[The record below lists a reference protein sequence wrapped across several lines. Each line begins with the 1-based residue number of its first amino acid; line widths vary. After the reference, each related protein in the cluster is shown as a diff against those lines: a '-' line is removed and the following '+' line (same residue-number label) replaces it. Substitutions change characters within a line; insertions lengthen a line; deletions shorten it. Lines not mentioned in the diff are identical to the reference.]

1 MRGRPDALLVAA
13 VVGVALGGSYAGAKV
28 QENGS
33 LIVAGVIALGSFLMA
48 EEVAR
53 RGRPVLWQILAVLH
67 QEVERLDMA
76 KPGEARGGEARAAG
90 AGRRGGEVMP
100 SRPCLRCG
108 RLIPTAPT
116 ARPIGPAT
124 RLQQGLEALRARQ
137 SSRNSRAD
145 CAARSVSTS
154 RSCALDMRNWCVI
167 RSNRPPPAGPTKTDV
182 AGASAGTAPRLARCP
197 VEFVG
202 PPGLAVV
209 PCFLP
214 DQKFLPYL
222 LQPRQSPS
230 HDQLPVAVRARKQ
243 ARVG

>member
-1 MRGRPDALLVAA
+1 M
-13 VVGVALGGSYAGAKV
+13 
-28 QENGS
+28 
-33 LIVAGVIALGSFLMA
+33 
-48 EEVAR
+48 
-53 RGRPVLWQILAVLH
+53 LWQILAVLH

-108 RLIPTAPT
+108 RLISTGSYCPPH
-116 ARPIGPAT
+116 RPRYPSAT
-124 RLQQGLEALRARQ
+124 RSGGSSRRQ

-167 RSNRPPPAGPTKTDV
+167 RSNRPPPAGPTKTDI

-209 PCFLP
+209 ACFLP
-214 DQKFLPYL
+214 GQNFLPYL